1 MISNMSTRLV
11 SSALLLSIA
20 SPLLAQDQSGAADTA
35 QPSAAPEA
43 VHIDDQH
50 AGMEMAEPKQTLL
63 LSGYGSGGFTIS
75 TNVPE
80 AQAFFSNGM
89 ELGAAFA
96 HQPAIDAMK
105 EAVRLDPDCAMCLWG
120 EAFMSGPT
128 LNYGKDKAERKPLL
142 ALARKAA
149 KMTRAEG
156 TPLERDLTQAL
167 IQRYKGGDVDRRDKA
182 FHKAMERLAARY
194 PDDDSVQVLTADASL
209 VAASKDD
216 EWKPAAVRAMA
227 LLEPVLARS
236 PENTPAIH
244 FYIHSSEIAGQS
256 AKAEPFADRLADLAP
271 RASHLVHMPSHTWY
285 WLGRYQDA
293 ADTNL
298 RAVRIDEENAALMG
312 HDGDHGVFKLPYH
325 AHNVI
330 FGLGGAMMAEDSR
343 TALTLARPL
352 VAATQERE
360 QGSPVMQ
367 LLSAAGYFALARF
380 DDPAS
385 TLALSEPKLPYLKVA
400 WHYARGEAHAFRK
413 NKAGLAEEIAAISA
427 VTVEAD
433 DASEADDE
441 ERSPA
446 PDQMIG
452 IAREVLTG
460 RLAMMEGRYGDAATA
475 FRKAAEIEETEDF
488 SVFTDPP
495 AFWYPVRRD
504 LAAALF
510 AQGDM
515 TGGRSEAEATLKLR
529 PKDPVTLA
537 LLADFGEPVEN

>member
-1 MISNMSTRLV
+1 MISTMATRLI
-11 SSALLLSIA
+11 SGALLLGIA
-20 SPLLAQDQSGAADTA
+20 SPLLAQDQPDAATPT

-50 AGMEMAEPKQTLL
+50 AGMEMAEPKQTVLL
-63 LSGYGSGGFTIS
+63 PGYGSGGFAIT

-128 LNYGKDKAERKPLL
+128 LNYGKNKKERKPLL
-142 ALARKAA
+142 VLARKAA
-149 KMTRAEG
+149 KMAQERG

-167 IQRYKGGDVDRRDKA
+167 IQRYKGGDVDRSDKA
-182 FHKAMERLAARY
+182 FHKAMERLAALY
-194 PDDDSVQVLTADASL
+194 PDDDAIQVLTADASL
-209 VAASKDD
+209 VAASEDD

-236 PENTPAIH
+236 PDSTPAIH
-244 FYIHSSEIAGQS
+244 FYIHASEIAGQS

-298 RAVRIDEENAALMG
+298 RAVRIDQANAARIG

-352 VAATQERE
+352 VASTQARE
-360 QGSPVMQ
+360 EGSPVMQ

-400 WHYARGEAHAFRK
+400 WHYARGEAYAFQK

-427 VTVEAD
+427 GTIAADEA
-433 DASEADDE
+433 SDDE
-441 ERSPA
+441 DKSPA

-452 IAREVLTG
+452 IAREVLAG
-460 RLAMMEGRYGDAATA
+460 RLAMFEGRYGDAATA
-475 FRKAAEIEETEDF
+475 FRKAAEIEETADF

-515 TGGRSEAEATLKLR
+515 AGGRSEAEASLKLR

-537 LLADFGEPVEN
+537 LLADFADKPDN

>member
-1 MISNMSTRLV
+1 MISNSMIRLM
-11 SSALLLSIA
+11 SSAMALTISY
-20 SPLLAQDQSGAADTA
+20 PLVAQDQPELSNAA

-50 AGMEMAEPKQTLL
+50 DMADMVKQEQTSLL
-63 LSGYGSGGFTIS
+63 AGYGSGGFTI
-75 TNVPE
+75 TTEVPE

-96 HQPAIDAMK
+96 HQAAIDAMK
-105 EAVRLDPDCAMCLWG
+105 EAVRLDPGCAMCLWG

-128 LNYGKDKAERKPLL
+128 LNYGSDKSARKPLL
-142 ALARKAA
+142 VLARKAA
-149 KMTRAEG
+149 KMAAASG
-156 TPLERDLTQAL
+156 TPRERDLTKAL
-167 IQRYKGGDVDRRDKA
+167 IQRYKTGDADKRDKA
-182 FHKAMERLAARY
+182 FHKAMEKLAAIH
-194 PDDDSVQVLTADASL
+194 PSDDTIQVLTADASL
-209 VAASKDD
+209 VAASEDD
-216 EWKPAAVRAMA
+216 EWKPAAVRAMD
-227 LLEPVLARS
+227 LLEPVLART
-236 PENTPAIH
+236 PESTPAIH

-285 WLGRYQDA
+285 WVGRYQDA

-298 RAVRIDEENAALMG
+298 RAVRIDQDNAARLG
-312 HDGDHGVFKLPYH
+312 HGGEHGVFKLPYH

-352 VAATQERE
+352 VASTQDRE
-360 QGSPVMQ
+360 DGSPIMQ
-367 LLSAAGYFALARF
+367 LLSAAGYFAVARF

-385 TLALSEPKLPYLKVA
+385 TLALPEPKLPYLKAA
-400 WHYARGEAHAFRK
+400 WHYARGEAYAFQH
-413 NKAGLAEEIAAISA
+413 NKDGLAEEIAALPDVDIVSG
-427 VTVEAD
+427 
-433 DASEADDE
+433 DE
-441 ERSPA
+441 DKSPA

-452 IAREVLTG
+452 ITREVLIG
-460 RLAMMEGRYGDAATA
+460 RLAMMEGRYADAATA
-475 FRKAAEIEETEDF
+475 FRKASEIEETEDF
-488 SVFTDPP
+488 SVFSDPP

-515 TGGRSEAEATLKLR
+515 DGGRVEAEAALKLR

-537 LLADFGEPVEN
+537 LLADAGGTVAN

>member
-1 MISNMSTRLV
+1 MISTMATRLI
-11 SSALLLSIA
+11 SGALLLGIA
-20 SPLLAQDQSGAADTA
+20 SPLLAQDQPDAATPT

-50 AGMEMAEPKQTLL
+50 TGMEMAEPKQTVL
-63 LSGYGSGGFTIS
+63 LSGYGSGGFAIT

-128 LNYGKDKAERKPLL
+128 LNYGKDKEERKPLL
-142 ALARKAA
+142 VLARKAA
-149 KMTRAEG
+149 KMAQERG

-167 IQRYKGGDVDRRDKA
+167 IQRYNGGDVDRSDKA
-182 FHKAMERLAARY
+182 FHKAMERLAIRY
-194 PDDDSVQVLTADASL
+194 PDDDAIQVLTADASL
-209 VAASKDD
+209 VAASDDD

-236 PENTPAIH
+236 PDSTPAIH
-244 FYIHSSEIAGQS
+244 FYIHASEIAGQS

-298 RAVRIDEENAALMG
+298 RAVRIDQANAARIG
-312 HDGDHGVFKLPYH
+312 HDGEHGVFKLPYH

-352 VAATQERE
+352 VASTQARDE
-360 QGSPVMQ
+360 GSPVMQ

-400 WHYARGEAHAFRK
+400 WHYARGEAYAFQK

-427 VTVEAD
+427 GTIAADEAC
-433 DASEADDE
+433 DDE
-441 ERSPA
+441 DRSPA

-452 IAREVLTG
+452 IAREVLAG
-460 RLAMMEGRYGDAATA
+460 RLAMIEGRYGEAATA
-475 FRKAAEIEETEDF
+475 FRKAAEIEETADF

-515 TGGRSEAEATLKLR
+515 AGGRSEAEASLKLR

-537 LLADFGEPVEN
+537 LLADFADKPDN

>member
-1 MISNMSTRLV
+1 MISTMATRLI
-11 SSALLLSIA
+11 SGALLLGIA
-20 SPLLAQDQSGAADTA
+20 SPLLAQDQPDAATPT

-50 AGMEMAEPKQTLL
+50 AGMEMAEPKQTVL
-63 LSGYGSGGFTIS
+63 LSGYGSGGFAIT

-89 ELGAAFA
+89 EMGAAFA

-128 LNYGKDKAERKPLL
+128 LNYGKDKEERKPLL
-142 ALARKAA
+142 VLARKAA
-149 KMTRAEG
+149 KMARAEG

-167 IQRYKGGDVDRRDKA
+167 IQRYKGGNVDRSDKT
-182 FHKAMERLAARY
+182 FHKAMERLAVRY
-194 PDDDSVQVLTADASL
+194 PDDDAIQVMTADASL
-209 VAASKDD
+209 VAASEDD
-216 EWKPAAVRAMA
+216 EWKPAAVRAMS

-236 PENTPAIH
+236 PDSTPAIH
-244 FYIHSSEIAGQS
+244 FYIHASEIAGQS

-298 RAVRIDEENAALMG
+298 RAVRIDQANAARIG

-352 VAATQERE
+352 VASTQARE
-360 QGSPVMQ
+360 EGSPVMQ

-400 WHYARGEAHAFRK
+400 WHYARGEAYAFQK

-427 VTVEAD
+427 GTIAADEASD
-433 DASEADDE
+433 GDE
-441 ERSPA
+441 DRSPA

-452 IAREVLTG
+452 IAREVLAG
-460 RLAMMEGRYGDAATA
+460 RLAMIEGRYGEAATA
-475 FRKAAEIEETEDF
+475 FRKAAEIEETADF
-488 SVFTDPP
+488 LVFTDPP

-515 TGGRSEAEATLKLR
+515 AGGRSEAEASLKLR

-537 LLADFGEPVEN
+537 LLADFADKPDN

>member
-1 MISNMSTRLV
+1 MISTMATHLISG
-11 SSALLLSIA
+11 ALMLAFA
-20 SPLLAQDQSGAADTA
+20 SPLLAQDQPDATTPT

-50 AGMEMAEPKQTLL
+50 ADMEMAEPKQTVL
-63 LSGYGSGGFTIS
+63 LSGYGTGGFVIT

-128 LNYGKDKAERKPLL
+128 LNYGKDKEERKPLL
-142 ALARKAA
+142 VLARKAA
-149 KMTRAEG
+149 KMAQERG

-167 IQRYKGGDVDRRDKA
+167 IQRYKGGDVDRSDKA

-194 PDDDSVQVLTADASL
+194 PDDDAIQVMTADASL
-209 VAASKDD
+209 VAASDDD

-236 PENTPAIH
+236 PDSTPAIH
-244 FYIHSSEIAGQS
+244 FYIHASEIAGQS
-256 AKAEPFADRLADLAP
+256 AKAEPFADQLADLAP

-298 RAVRIDEENAALMG
+298 RAVRIDQANAARIG

-330 FGLGGAMMAEDSR
+330 FGLGGAMMAEESR

-352 VAATQERE
+352 VASTQARE
-360 QGSPVMQ
+360 DGSPVMQ

-400 WHYARGEAHAFRK
+400 WHYARGEAYAFQK

-427 VTVEAD
+427 GTIAADEA
-433 DASEADDE
+433 SDDE
-441 ERSPA
+441 DRSPA

-460 RLAMMEGRYGDAATA
+460 RLAMIEGRYGDAATA
-475 FRKAAEIEETEDF
+475 FRKAAEIEETADF

-515 TGGRSEAEATLKLR
+515 AGGRSEAEASLKLR

-537 LLADFGEPVEN
+537 LLADFADKPDN

>member
-1 MISNMSTRLV
+1 MILNMLTRTMA
-11 SSALLLSIA
+11 SALTLATSA
-20 SPLLAQDQSGAADTA
+20 PLFAQAQPETSSSA

-50 AGMEMAEPKQTLL
+50 AGSEIAEPKQTVL
-63 LSGYGSGGFTIS
+63 LSGYGSGGFAIS

-89 ELGAAFA
+89 ELGVAFA
-96 HQPAIDAMK
+96 HQAAIDAMK
-105 EAVRLDPDCAMCLWG
+105 ESVRLDPACAMCLWG
-120 EAFMSGPT
+120 EAIMSGPT
-128 LNYGKDKAERKPLL
+128 LNYGKDKDERKPLL
-142 ALARKAA
+142 VMARKAA
-149 KMTRAEG
+149 KMARDQG
-156 TPLERDLTQAL
+156 TPRERDLTKAL
-167 IQRYKGGDVDRRDKA
+167 IQRYKRGDVDKRDKA
-182 FHKAMERLAARY
+182 FHRAMEILAARY
-194 PDDDSVQVLTADASL
+194 RGNDTVQILTAEASL
-209 VAASKDD
+209 VAASEDD

-227 LLEPVLARS
+227 LLEPVLARA
-236 PENTPAIH
+236 PESTAAIH

-256 AKAEPFADRLADLAP
+256 AKSEPFADRLADLAP

-285 WLGRYQDA
+285 WLGRYQEA

-298 RAVRIDEENAALMG
+298 RAVRIDQENAGPMG
-312 HDGDHGVFKLPYH
+312 HGGEHGVFKLPYH

-352 VAATQERE
+352 VASTQERE
-360 QGSPVMQ
+360 EGSPVMQ

-400 WHYARGEAHAFRK
+400 WHYARGEAYAFQK
-413 NKAGLAEEIAAISA
+413 NKTGLAEEIAAMSK
-427 VTVEAD
+427 VTIEATN
-433 DASEADDE
+433 DASDDE
-441 ERSPA
+441 APRA

-452 IAREVLTG
+452 ITREVLTG
-460 RLAMMEGRYGDAATA
+460 RLAMLDGRHADAATA
-475 FRKAAEIEETEDF
+475 FRNAAEIEETEDF
-488 SVFTDPP
+488 SMFTDPP

-510 AQGDM
+510 AQGDID
-515 TGGRSEAEATLKLR
+515 GGRAEADAALALR
-529 PKDPVTLA
+529 PRDPVTLA
-537 LLADFGEPVEN
+537 LLADFAGPAAD

>member
-1 MISNMSTRLV
+1 MISNMATRLI
-11 SSALLLSIA
+11 SSALLVAIS
-20 SPLLAQDQSGAADTA
+20 SPLLAQDQSGAADTT

-43 VHIDDQH
+43 VHIDDKH
-50 AGMEMAEPKQTLL
+50 AGMVMAEPKQTLL
-63 LSGYGSGGFTIS
+63 LSGYGSGGFAIS
-75 TNVPE
+75 TDVPE

-194 PDDDSVQVLTADASL
+194 PENDAVQVLTADASL
-209 VAASKDD
+209 VAASEDD
-216 EWKPAAVRAMA
+216 EWKPASVRAMA

-285 WLGRYQDA
+285 WVGRYQDA

-352 VAATQERE
+352 VASTQERE

-413 NKAGLAEEIAAISA
+413 NKAGLAEEIAAIREVS
-427 VTVEAD
+427 VDTGE
-433 DASEADDE
+433 ASEADDK
-441 ERSPA
+441 ERSLA
-446 PDQMIG
+446 PDQMIS

-515 TGGRSEAEATLKLR
+515 AGGRSEAEATLKLR
-529 PKDPVTLA
+529 PKDPVTLD
-537 LLADFGEPVEN
+537 LLADFGSLPEE

>member
-1 MISNMSTRLV
+1 MISNTMIRMMT
-11 SSALLLSIA
+11 SALTLAIS
-20 SPLLAQDQSGAADTA
+20 SPLIAQDQPDASGASH
-35 QPSAAPEA
+35 PSAAPEA

-50 AGMEMAEPKQTLL
+50 DMADMAKPEQTTLL
-63 LSGYGSGGFTIS
+63 AGYGNGGFAIT
-75 TNVPE
+75 TQVPE

-96 HQPAIDAMK
+96 HQASIDAMK

-128 LNYGKDKAERKPLL
+128 LNYGSDKDDRKPLL

-149 KMTRAEG
+149 KIAEASG
-156 TPLERDLTQAL
+156 TGIEHDLTLAL
-167 IQRYKGGDVDRRDKA
+167 IQRYKRGDVDKRDKA
-182 FHKAMERLAARY
+182 FHKAMEKLAARY
-194 PDDDSVQVLTADASL
+194 PTDDVIQVLAADASL
-209 VAASKDD
+209 VAASEDD
-216 EWKPAAVRAMA
+216 EWKPAAVRAME

-236 PENTPAIH
+236 PESTPAIH

-256 AKAEPFADRLADLAP
+256 AKAEPFADLLADLAP

-285 WLGRYQDA
+285 WVGRYQDA

-298 RAVRIDEENAALMG
+298 RAVRIDEDNAALLG
-312 HDGDHGVFKLPYH
+312 HDGEHGVFKLPYH

-352 VAATQERE
+352 VASTQERE
-360 QGSPVMQ
+360 DGSPVMQ

-380 DDPAS
+380 DDPVS
-385 TLALSEPKLPYLKVA
+385 TLALPEPKLPYLKAA
-400 WHYARGEAHAFRK
+400 WHYARGEAYAFQK
-413 NKAGLAEEIAAISA
+413 NVLGLAEEIAAIPEVA
-427 VTVEAD
+427 LE
-433 DASEADDE
+433 ASESDE
-441 ERSPA
+441 QRSPA

-452 IAREVLTG
+452 ITREVLIG
-460 RLAMMEGRYGDAATA
+460 RLAMLEGRHDDAATA
-475 FRKAAEIEETEDF
+475 FRTAAEIEETEDF
-488 SVFTDPP
+488 SVFSDPP

-510 AQGDM
+510 AQGDI
-515 TGGRSEAEATLKLR
+515 GGAKQEAEATLQLR
-529 PKDPVTLA
+529 PLDPGSLA
-537 LLADFGEPVEN
+537 LLKRIEDLSAVEVS

>member
-1 MISNMSTRLV
+1 MILKISARMISG
-11 SSALLLSIA
+11 ALALAIA
-20 SPLLAQDQSGAADTA
+20 SPVLAQGQPEASVPT

-43 VHIDDQH
+43 VHIDDRH
-50 AGMEMAEPKQTLL
+50 AEMEMAKPKQTVLL
-63 LSGYGSGGFTIS
+63 PGYGSGGFLIS
-75 TNVPE
+75 TDVPE

-120 EAFMSGPT
+120 EAFLSGPT

-142 ALARKAA
+142 ALARKAS
-149 KMTRAEG
+149 KMARDHG
-156 TPLERDLTQAL
+156 SQRERDLATAL
-167 IQRYKGGDVDRRDKA
+167 IPRYKSGDVHKRDKA
-182 FHKAMERLAARY
+182 FHKAIEVLAARY
-194 PDDDSVQVLTADASL
+194 PEDDTIQILAADASL
-209 VAASKDD
+209 VAANEDD

-236 PENTPAIH
+236 PDSTPAIH
-244 FYIHSSEIAGQS
+244 FYIHASEIAGHS
-256 AKAEPFADRLADLAP
+256 ARAEPFADRLADLAP
-271 RASHLVHMPSHTWY
+271 RASHLVHMPSHTFY
-285 WLGRYQDA
+285 WVGRYQEA

-312 HDGDHGVFKLPYH
+312 HDGEHGVFKLPYH

-330 FGLGGAMMAEDSR
+330 FGLGGAMMAGDSR

-352 VAATQERE
+352 VASTEARE
-360 QGSPVMQ
+360 EGSPIMQ

-385 TLALSEPKLPYLKVA
+385 TLALSEPRLPYLKVA
-400 WHYARGEAHAFRK
+400 WHYARGEAHAFQK
-413 NKAGLAEEIAAISA
+413 NKAGLAEEIAAMSD
-427 VTVEAD
+427 VTVDAGEAK
-433 DASEADDE
+433 DADE
-441 ERSPA
+441 DEKSPA

-452 IAREVLTG
+452 IAGEVLTG

-510 AQGDM
+510 AQGDVDA
-515 TGGRSEAEATLKLR
+515 GRTEAEATLKLR

-537 LLADFGEPVEN
+537 LLSEFGSPVED

>member
-1 MISNMSTRLV
+1 
-11 SSALLLSIA
+11 
-20 SPLLAQDQSGAADTA
+20 
-35 QPSAAPEA
+35 
-43 VHIDDQH
+43 
-50 AGMEMAEPKQTLL
+50 
-63 LSGYGSGGFTIS
+63 
-75 TNVPE
+75 
-80 AQAFFSNGM
+80 
-89 ELGAAFA
+89 
-96 HQPAIDAMK
+96 
-105 EAVRLDPDCAMCLWG
+105 
-120 EAFMSGPT
+120 
-128 LNYGKDKAERKPLL
+128 
-142 ALARKAA
+142 
-149 KMTRAEG
+149 
-156 TPLERDLTQAL
+156 
-167 IQRYKGGDVDRRDKA
+167 
-182 FHKAMERLAARY
+182 
-194 PDDDSVQVLTADASL
+194 
-209 VAASKDD
+209 
-216 EWKPAAVRAMA
+216 MA

-236 PENTPAIH
+236 PDSTPAIH
-244 FYIHSSEIAGQS
+244 FYIHASEIAGQS
-256 AKAEPFADRLADLAP
+256 AKAEPFADQLADLAP

-298 RAVRIDEENAALMG
+298 RAVRIDQANAARIG

-352 VAATQERE
+352 VASTQARE
-360 QGSPVMQ
+360 DGSPVMQ

-400 WHYARGEAHAFRK
+400 WHYARGEAYAFQK

-427 VTVEAD
+427 GTIAADEA
-433 DASEADDE
+433 SDDE
-441 ERSPA
+441 DRSPA

-460 RLAMMEGRYGDAATA
+460 RLAMIEGRYGDAATA
-475 FRKAAEIEETEDF
+475 FRKAAEIEETADF

-515 TGGRSEAEATLKLR
+515 AGGRSEAGAY
-529 PKDPVTLA
+529 
-537 LLADFGEPVEN
+537 

>member
-1 MISNMSTRLV
+1 ML
-11 SSALLLSIA
+11 AFA
-20 SPLLAQDQSGAADTA
+20 SPLLAQDQPDATTPT

-50 AGMEMAEPKQTLL
+50 ADMEMAEPKQTVL
-63 LSGYGSGGFTIS
+63 LSGYGTGGFVIT

-128 LNYGKDKAERKPLL
+128 LNYGKDKEERKPLL
-142 ALARKAA
+142 VLARKAA
-149 KMTRAEG
+149 KMAQERG

-167 IQRYKGGDVDRRDKA
+167 IQRYKGGDVDRSDKA

-194 PDDDSVQVLTADASL
+194 PDDDAIQVMTADASL
-209 VAASKDD
+209 VAASDDD

-236 PENTPAIH
+236 PDSTPAIH
-244 FYIHSSEIAGQS
+244 FYIHASEIAGQS
-256 AKAEPFADRLADLAP
+256 AKAEPFADQLADLAP

-298 RAVRIDEENAALMG
+298 RAVRIDQANAARIG

-352 VAATQERE
+352 VASTQARE
-360 QGSPVMQ
+360 DGSPVMQ

-400 WHYARGEAHAFRK
+400 WHYARGEAYAFQK

-427 VTVEAD
+427 GTIAADEA
-433 DASEADDE
+433 SDDE
-441 ERSPA
+441 DRSPA

-460 RLAMMEGRYGDAATA
+460 RLAMIEGRYGDAATA
-475 FRKAAEIEETEDF
+475 FRKAAEIEETADF

-515 TGGRSEAEATLKLR
+515 AGGRSEAEASLKLR

-537 LLADFGEPVEN
+537 LLADFADKPDN

>member
-1 MISNMSTRLV
+1 MISTMATRLI
-11 SSALLLSIA
+11 SGALLLGIA
-20 SPLLAQDQSGAADTA
+20 SPLLAQDQPDAATPT

-43 VHIDDQH
+43 VHIDAQH
-50 AGMEMAEPKQTLL
+50 AGMEMAEPKQTVL
-63 LSGYGSGGFTIS
+63 LSGYGSGGFAIT

-128 LNYGKDKAERKPLL
+128 LNYGKDKEERKPLL
-142 ALARKAA
+142 VLARKAA
-149 KMTRAEG
+149 KMAQERG

-167 IQRYKGGDVDRRDKA
+167 IQRYKGSDVDRSDKA
-182 FHKAMERLAARY
+182 FHKAMERLAVRY
-194 PDDDSVQVLTADASL
+194 PDDDAIQVLTADASL
-209 VAASKDD
+209 VAASEDD

-236 PENTPAIH
+236 PDSTPAIH
-244 FYIHSSEIAGQS
+244 FYIHASEIAGQS

-285 WLGRYQDA
+285 WLGRYQEA

-298 RAVRIDEENAALMG
+298 RAVRIDQANAARIG
-312 HDGDHGVFKLPYH
+312 HGGEHGVFKLPYH

-352 VAATQERE
+352 VASTQARE
-360 QGSPVMQ
+360 EGSPVMQ

-400 WHYARGEAHAFRK
+400 WHYARGEAYAFQK
-413 NKAGLAEEIAAISA
+413 NKAGLAEELASISAGTIAAD
-427 VTVEAD
+427 EA
-433 DASEADDE
+433 SDDE
-441 ERSPA
+441 DRSPA

-460 RLAMMEGRYGDAATA
+460 RLAMIEGRYGDAATA
-475 FRKAAEIEETEDF
+475 FRKAAEIEETADF

-515 TGGRSEAEATLKLR
+515 AGGRSEAEASLKLR

-537 LLADFGEPVEN
+537 LLADFADKPDN

>member
-1 MISNMSTRLV
+1 MISTMATRLI
-11 SSALLLSIA
+11 SGALLLGIA
-20 SPLLAQDQSGAADTA
+20 SPLLAQDQPDAATPT

-50 AGMEMAEPKQTLL
+50 AGMEMAEPKQTVLL
-63 LSGYGSGGFTIS
+63 PGYGSGGFAIT

-128 LNYGKDKAERKPLL
+128 LNYGKNKKERKPLL
-142 ALARKAA
+142 VLARKAA
-149 KMTRAEG
+149 KMAQERG

-167 IQRYKGGDVDRRDKA
+167 IQRYKGGDVDRSDKA
-182 FHKAMERLAARY
+182 FHKAMERLAALY
-194 PDDDSVQVLTADASL
+194 PDDDAIQVLTADASL
-209 VAASKDD
+209 VAASEDD

-236 PENTPAIH
+236 PDSTPAIH
-244 FYIHSSEIAGQS
+244 FYIHASEIAGQS

-298 RAVRIDEENAALMG
+298 RAVRIDQANAARIG

-352 VAATQERE
+352 VASTQARE
-360 QGSPVMQ
+360 EGSPVMQ

-400 WHYARGEAHAFRK
+400 WHYARGEAYAFQK

-427 VTVEAD
+427 GTIAADEA
-433 DASEADDE
+433 SDDE
-441 ERSPA
+441 DKSPA

-452 IAREVLTG
+452 IAREVLAG
-460 RLAMMEGRYGDAATA
+460 RLAMIEGRYGDAATA
-475 FRKAAEIEETEDF
+475 FRKAAEIEETADF

-515 TGGRSEAEATLKLR
+515 AGGRSEAEASLKLR

-537 LLADFGEPVEN
+537 LLADFADKPDN

>member
-1 MISNMSTRLV
+1 MIANMSARMM
-11 SSALLLSIA
+11 SSVLMLAISP
-20 SPLLAQDQSGAADTA
+20 PLLAQDKPEPSGTA

-50 AGMEMAEPKQTLL
+50 AEMDMAEPKQTVLL
-63 LSGYGSGGFTIS
+63 AGYGSGGFTIS

-89 ELGAAFA
+89 ELGTAFA
-96 HQPAIDAMK
+96 HKAAIDAMK
-105 EAVRLDPDCAMCLWG
+105 ESVRLGPDCAMCLWG

-128 LNYGKDKAERKPLL
+128 LNYGKDKDARKPLL
-142 ALARKAA
+142 VMARKAS
-149 KMTRAEG
+149 KMTRDQG
-156 TPLERDLTQAL
+156 TPLERDLTRAL
-167 IQRYKGGDVDRRDKA
+167 IQRYKGGDVDKRDKA
-182 FHKAMERLAARY
+182 FPRAMEAVAARY
-194 PDDDSVQVLTADASL
+194 PEDDTVQVLTADASL
-209 VAASKDD
+209 VAASEDD

-236 PENTPAIH
+236 PESTPAIH

-256 AKAEPFADRLADLAP
+256 AKAETFADRLADLAP

-285 WLGRYQDA
+285 WLGRYQEA

-298 RAVRIDEENAALMG
+298 RAVRIDEDNAALMG
-312 HDGDHGVFKLPYH
+312 HDGEHGVFKLPYH

-352 VAATQERE
+352 VASTQDRE
-360 QGSPVMQ
+360 EGSPVMQ

-380 DDPAS
+380 DDPLS
-385 TLALSEPKLPYLKVA
+385 TLGLSEPKLPYLKVA
-400 WHYARGEAHAFRK
+400 WHYARGEAYAFQK
-413 NKAGLAEEIAAISA
+413 NKAGLADEISA
-427 VTVEAD
+427 MSKVEI
-433 DASEADDE
+433 DAIDTSDDDE
-441 ERSPA
+441 SLA

-452 IAREVLTG
+452 ITREVLTG
-460 RLAMMEGRYGDAATA
+460 RLAMMEGRHADAATA

-510 AQGDM
+510 AQGDIE
-515 TGGRSEAEATLKLR
+515 GGRTEAQAALALR

-537 LLADFGEPVEN
+537 LLSDFPEAVED

>member
-1 MISNMSTRLV
+1 MISTMATRLI
-11 SSALLLSIA
+11 SGALLLGIA
-20 SPLLAQDQSGAADTA
+20 SPLLAQDQPDAATPT

-50 AGMEMAEPKQTLL
+50 AGMEMAEPKQTVL
-63 LSGYGSGGFTIS
+63 LSGYGSGGFAIT

-128 LNYGKDKAERKPLL
+128 LNYGKDKEERKPLL
-142 ALARKAA
+142 VLARKAA
-149 KMTRAEG
+149 KMAQERG

-182 FHKAMERLAARY
+182 FHKAMERLAVRY
-194 PDDDSVQVLTADASL
+194 PDDDAIQVLTADASL
-209 VAASKDD
+209 VAASEDD

-236 PENTPAIH
+236 PDSTPAIH
-244 FYIHSSEIAGQS
+244 FYIHASEIAGQS
-256 AKAEPFADRLADLAP
+256 PKAEPFADRLADLAP

-285 WLGRYQDA
+285 WLGRYQEA

-298 RAVRIDEENAALMG
+298 RAVRIDQANATLIG
-312 HDGDHGVFKLPYH
+312 HDGEHGVFKLPYH

-352 VAATQERE
+352 VASTQARE
-360 QGSPVMQ
+360 EGSPVMQ

-400 WHYARGEAHAFRK
+400 WHYARGEAYAFQK
-413 NKAGLAEEIAAISA
+413 NKAGLAEELASISAGTIAAD
-427 VTVEAD
+427 EA
-433 DASEADDE
+433 SDDE
-441 ERSPA
+441 DTSPA

-460 RLAMMEGRYGDAATA
+460 RLAMIEGRYGEAATA
-475 FRKAAEIEETEDF
+475 FRKAAEIEETADF

-515 TGGRSEAEATLKLR
+515 AGGRSEAEASLKLR

-537 LLADFGEPVEN
+537 LLADFADKPDN

>member
-1 MISNMSTRLV
+1 MNLNMSARMMV
-11 SSALLLSIA
+11 STVVLTIS
-20 SPLLAQDQSGAADTA
+20 SPLLAQDQPATPDTA

-43 VHIDDQH
+43 VHMDVEH
-50 AGMEMAEPKQTLL
+50 AGSEIAEPKHTVL

-75 TNVPE
+75 TKVPE

-96 HQPAIDAMK
+96 HQAAIDAMK
-105 EAVRLDPDCAMCLWG
+105 EAVRLDPACAMCLWG

-128 LNYGKDKAERKPLL
+128 LNYGSDNDERKPLL
-142 ALARKAA
+142 VLARKAS
-149 KMTRAEG
+149 KMAREDG
-156 TPLERDLTQAL
+156 SPRERDLTKTL
-167 IQRYKGGDVDRRDKA
+167 IQRYKGGDVKKRDKA
-182 FHKAMERLAARY
+182 FHSAMEVLAARY
-194 PDDDSVQVLTADASL
+194 LQDDIIQVLTADASL
-209 VAASKDD
+209 VAASEED
-216 EWKPAAVRAMA
+216 EWKPAAVRAME
-227 LLEPVLARS
+227 LIEPVLARS
-236 PENTPAIH
+236 PESTPAIH

-256 AKAEPFADRLADLAP
+256 AKAEPFADRLADLAQ

-298 RAVRIDEENAALMG
+298 RAVRIDEDNAALMG
-312 HDGDHGVFKLPYH
+312 HDGEHGVFKLPYH

-360 QGSPVMQ
+360 EGSPIMQ

-380 DDPAS
+380 DDPVS
-385 TLALSEPKLPYLKVA
+385 TLALNEPKLPYLQAA
-400 WHYARGEAHAFRK
+400 WHYARGEAYAFQN
-413 NKAGLAEEIAAISA
+413 NKAGLAEEIAAVPEVFVGVS
-427 VTVEAD
+427 D
-433 DASEADDE
+433 DDK
-441 ERSPA
+441 SPA

-452 IAREVLTG
+452 IIREVLTG
-460 RLAMMEGRYGDAATA
+460 RLAMLEGRYADAATA
-475 FRKAAEIEETEDF
+475 FRNAAEIEETEDF
-488 SVFTDPP
+488 SVFSDPP

-510 AQGDM
+510 AKGDM
-515 TGGRSEAEATLKLR
+515 DGGRAEAEAALELR
-529 PKDPVTLA
+529 PRDPVTLA
-537 LLADFGEPVEN
+537 LLDRVLSPLED

>member
-1 MISNMSTRLV
+1 MISNTMIRMM
-11 SSALLLSIA
+11 SSALTLTISSSLV
-20 SPLLAQDQSGAADTA
+20 AQDQPDASGAS

-50 AGMEMAEPKQTLL
+50 DMADMAKPDQTTLL
-63 LSGYGSGGFTIS
+63 AGYGNGGFAIT
-75 TNVPE
+75 TQVPE

-96 HQPAIDAMK
+96 HQASIDAMK

-128 LNYGKDKAERKPLL
+128 LNYGSDKDERKPLL
-142 ALARKAA
+142 VLARKAA
-149 KMTRAEG
+149 KMAKASGTRIEH
-156 TPLERDLTQAL
+156 DLTLAL
-167 IQRYKGGDVDRRDKA
+167 IQRYKSGDVDKLDKA
-182 FHKAMERLAARY
+182 FHKAMEKLAARY
-194 PDDDSVQVLTADASL
+194 PEDGTIQVLTADASL
-209 VAASKDD
+209 VAASEDD
-216 EWKPAAVRAMA
+216 EWKPAAVRAMQ

-236 PENTPAIH
+236 PESTPAIH

-256 AKAEPFADRLADLAP
+256 AKAEPYADRLADLAP

-285 WLGRYQDA
+285 WVGRYQDA

-298 RAVRIDEENAALMG
+298 RAVRIDEDNAAQLG
-312 HDGDHGVFKLPYH
+312 HDGEHGVFKLPYH

-352 VAATQERE
+352 VASTQERDD
-360 QGSPVMQ
+360 GSPVMQ
-367 LLSAAGYFALARF
+367 LLSAAGYFALGRF

-385 TLALSEPKLPYLKVA
+385 TLALPEPKLPYLKAA
-400 WHYARGEAHAFRK
+400 WHYARGEAYAFQK
-413 NKAGLAEEIAAISA
+413 NVLGLAEEIAAIP
-427 VTVEAD
+427 VVV
-433 DASEADDE
+433 SEASDSDE
-441 ERSPA
+441 QRSPA

-452 IAREVLTG
+452 ITREVLIG
-460 RLAMMEGRYGDAATA
+460 RLAMLEGRVSDAVTA
-475 FRKAAEIEETEDF
+475 FRTAAEIEETEDF
-488 SVFTDPP
+488 SVFSDPP

-510 AQGDM
+510 AQGDI
-515 TGGRSEAEATLKLR
+515 GGAKQEAEATLRLR
-529 PKDPVTLA
+529 PLDPGSLA
-537 LLADFGEPVEN
+537 LLKRIEDAAADEAP

>member
-1 MISNMSTRLV
+1 MISNMATRLM
-11 SSALLLSIA
+11 SSALLMAIS
-20 SPLLAQDQSGAADTA
+20 SPLLAQDQSGVADTT

-43 VHIDDQH
+43 VHIDDLH

-63 LSGYGSGGFTIS
+63 LSGYGSGGFAIS
-75 TNVPE
+75 TDVPE

-194 PDDDSVQVLTADASL
+194 PENDAVQVLTADASL
-209 VAASKDD
+209 VAASEDD
-216 EWKPAAVRAMA
+216 EWKPASVRAMA

-285 WLGRYQDA
+285 WVGRYQDA

-352 VAATQERE
+352 VASTQERE

-413 NKAGLAEEIAAISA
+413 NKAGLAEEIAEIREVS
-427 VTVEAD
+427 VDTGE
-433 DASEADDE
+433 ASEADDK
-441 ERSPA
+441 ERSLA
-446 PDQMIG
+446 PDQMIS
-452 IAREVLTG
+452 IAQEVLTG

-515 TGGRSEAEATLKLR
+515 AGGRSEAEATLKLR
-529 PKDPVTLA
+529 PKDPVTLD
-537 LLADFGEPVEN
+537 LLADFGSLPEE

>member
-1 MISNMSTRLV
+1 MA
-11 SSALLLSIA
+11 SALMLSI
-20 SPLLAQDQSGAADTA
+20 SFPIFAQDQPEVSGTA

-50 AGMEMAEPKQTLL
+50 AGSGIAEPKQTVL
-63 LSGYGSGGFTIS
+63 LSGYGGGGFTIS

-96 HQPAIDAMK
+96 HSAAIDAMK
-105 EAVRLDPDCAMCLWG
+105 ESVRLDPNCAMCLWG
-120 EAFMSGPT
+120 EAYTSGPT
-128 LNYGKDKAERKPLL
+128 LNYGSDKNERKPLL
-142 ALARKAA
+142 ALARKAS
-149 KMTRAEG
+149 KMARDHG
-156 TPLERDLTQAL
+156 TPRERDLTRAL
-167 IQRYKGGDVDRRDKA
+167 IQRYKGGDVHKRDKA
-182 FHKAMERLAARY
+182 FHRTMEILAARY
-194 PDDDSVQVLTADASL
+194 SENDTVQVLTADASL
-209 VAASKDD
+209 VAANEDD
-216 EWKPAAVRAMA
+216 EWKPAAVRAME

-236 PENTPAIH
+236 PESTPAIH

-256 AKAEPFADRLADLAP
+256 AKAEPFADQLADLAP

-285 WLGRYQDA
+285 WLGRYQEA

-298 RAVRIDEENAALMG
+298 RAVRIDEDNAAMMG
-312 HDGDHGVFKLPYH
+312 HDGEHGVFKLPYH

-352 VAATQERE
+352 VASTQERE
-360 QGSPVMQ
+360 EGSPIMQ

-400 WHYARGEAHAFRK
+400 WHYARGEAYAFQK
-413 NKAGLAEEIAAISA
+413 NKAGLAEEIAAMPKA
-427 VTVEAD
+427 TLEVTK
-433 DASEADDE
+433 DASDDE
-441 ERSPA
+441 KSPA

-452 IAREVLTG
+452 ITREVLTG
-460 RLAMMEGRYGDAATA
+460 RLAMLDGRHADAATA
-475 FRKAAEIEETEDF
+475 FRNAAEIEETEDF
-488 SVFTDPP
+488 SVFKDPP

-515 TGGRSEAEATLKLR
+515 DGGKAEAESALKLR

-537 LLADFGEPVEN
+537 LLSDFGGSAEDEAALASTVGE